1 MSDKRRQVG
10 APKAKQLNAQKKRRK
25 RTDPGVKTPNTTPS
39 TPTRGFTTP
48 VPLSSSPS
56 RISNNKIYPHP
67 YPAHTRQTNEE
78 HINSSATS
86 SSVEEETEKIMT
98 EDEEDLEDYCKGGY
112 HPVRIDDTF
121 NEGAYV
127 VVRKLG
133 WGHFS
138 TVWLAK
144 DVRKNRHVALKVVK
158 SAPHYTE
165 TALDEIKLLQKIVD
179 ANPTAP
185 GRKHVV
191 ELLDHFYHR
200 GPNGTHVC
208 MVFEVLGENL
218 LSLIKRYNHRGIPA
232 HLVKQIAKQVLM
244 GLDYMHRECGIIH
257 TDLKPENVLVCIDN
271 VEEVVKNELLNDTKS
286 TTTSYK
292 KGHPIR
298 ITGSQP
304 LSPPS
309 SGSPVSQKPNSTSE
323 QTKSPQGMS
332 KNQKKKLKLKL
343 KKRAAKENGEQPING
358 VGTDKDNYDETDG
371 INRDDA
377 ESTCDTEMC
386 ESPTE
391 ITTDILERNLNDISL
406 VDSTSCHAS
415 TSSIDSSPL
424 TQDKLTS
431 KPSTS
436 TKWTTPDVINVKIA
450 DLGNACWVEHHFT
463 NDIQTRQYRSPEVIL
478 GGRWGPSADIWSMA
492 CMVFEL
498 FTGDYLFDP
507 QAGSRYNKDDD
518 HIAQIMELLGLFPKH
533 LALSGKYS
541 SDIFNR
547 KGELRHIHRLR
558 HWKLADVLQEKYL
571 LSRNEADFMADFL
584 LPMLDLNPDKRATA
598 RQSLQH
604 LWHQID
610 VDKDNSGGGT
620 SLTHT
625 TGSCDSRDN
634 GTHRTLNGIKKSDKK
649 EQSKDK
655 ERDKEVR
662 KNAVENESDR
672 NRRSEYHKTST
683 TKSSNIDSKSEH
695 VRRY

>member
-1 MSDKRRQVG
+1 MSDKRRQIG
-10 APKAKQLNAQKKRRK
+10 APKTKQLNAQKKRRK
-25 RTDPGVKTPNTTPS
+25 RTDPGAKTPNTTPT

-48 VPLSSSPS
+48 VPSSSSPS
-56 RISNNKIYPHP
+56 RISNNKIHPHP
-67 YPAHTRQTNEE
+67 YPARTRQTNEE

-86 SSVEEETEKIMT
+86 SSVEEEPEKVMT

-138 TVWLAK
+138 TVWLAR

-179 ANPTAP
+179 ANPNAP

-271 VEEVVKNELLNDTKS
+271 VEEVVKNELLNDTRS

-292 KGHPIR
+292 KGHSIR

-309 SGSPVSQKPNSTSE
+309 SGSPSSQKPNNTSE
-323 QTKSPQGMS
+323 QTKSPQ
-332 KNQKKKLKLKL
+332 
-343 KKRAAKENGEQPING
+343 AKENGEQPING
-358 VGTDKDNYDETDG
+358 VGTDKNNYDETDG

-377 ESTCDTEMC
+377 ESVCDTEMY
-386 ESPTE
+386 
-391 ITTDILERNLNDISL
+391 
-406 VDSTSCHAS
+406 
-415 TSSIDSSPL
+415 SSPL
-424 TQDKLTS
+424 TQDKLTN

-478 GGRWGPSADIWSMA
+478 GSKWGPSADIWSMA
-492 CMVFEL
+492 CM
-498 FTGDYLFDP
+498 
-507 QAGSRYNKDDD
+507 AGSRYNKDDD
-518 HIAQIMELLGLFPKH
+518 HIAQITELLGLFPKH
-533 LALSGKYS
+533 LALS
-541 SDIFNR
+541 
-547 KGELRHIHRLR
+547 ELRHIHKLR

-584 LPMLDLNPDKRATA
+584 LPMLDLNPDKRSTA

-604 LWHQID
+604 PWHQID
-610 VDKDNSGGGT
+610 DDKDNLGGGT
-620 SLTHT
+620 SSTHM

-634 GTHRTLNGIKKSDKK
+634 RTHRTLNSIKQKSDKK

-655 ERDKEVR
+655 DGRDKERDKEVR
-662 KNAVENESDR
+662 KSVVENESDR
-672 NRRSEYHKTST
+672 NRRFEYHKIST
-683 TKSSNIDSKSEH
+683 TKSSNLDVKSEH